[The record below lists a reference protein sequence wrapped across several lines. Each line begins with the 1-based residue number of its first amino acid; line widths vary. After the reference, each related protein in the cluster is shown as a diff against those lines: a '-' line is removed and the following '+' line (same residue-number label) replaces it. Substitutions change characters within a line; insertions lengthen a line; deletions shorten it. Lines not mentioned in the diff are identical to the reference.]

1 VSKTASRRNPW
12 PRVPAAFVRNM
23 LAGHSAL
30 GLAFGAL
37 IYLVCL
43 TGTLAVF
50 VNELQ
55 VWEQADAPVVTAPD
69 AVAVDRAAHAALD
82 AAGEPIETLY
92 VSIPTID
99 GQRLIVTARG
109 ATEKEWVADG
119 HGILAA
125 ENRADWTDFVGDL
138 HMTLMLPEPFGD
150 ALVGVI
156 GVGLFALLLSGILAH
171 PRIFRDSFALR
182 LGGTRRLREADL
194 HNRLSVWGLPFHV
207 AVTLT
212 GAFFGLST
220 ILIYVLAAVAHGGN
234 FGQVAGVLDGP
245 QVAANSAAAP
255 LPNIADLL
263 AQVRA
268 ARPDGNPTF
277 VGIDRPGTAGQR
289 VMIMVD
295 APRHLVRGDEF
306 YFDGTGRNL
315 TSGGL
320 VAGSMGLQAYAAAA
334 SLHFGTFGGEPV
346 KLVYG
351 VLGLALTVISAGGV
365 AIWLIRRR
373 DQGRPLPRLE
383 RAWAGIVWGAPL
395 AIAVAAIATQAC
407 KASPS
412 PVFWTVWLVLTGA
425 TLILKNG
432 EAASRWLRLGLAMA
446 LLGMI
451 VSDALIFGAAALS
464 GFALWVNVVL
474 LLAAATIGE
483 PFLNASPLGGEVG
496 TRQRSG

>member
-1 VSKTASRRNPW
+1 
-12 PRVPAAFVRNM
+12 M

-69 AVAVDRAAHAALD
+69 AAAIDRAAHAALD
-82 AAGEPIETLY
+82 AAGEKVETLY

-99 GQRLIVTARG
+99 GQHLIVVARD
-109 ATEKEWVADG
+109 ATEKSWMADA
-119 HGILAA
+119 HGNLAA
-125 ENRADWTDFVGDL
+125 ENRADWSDFVGDL

-150 ALVGVI
+150 ALVGII

-171 PRIFRDSFALR
+171 PRIFRDAFALR

-220 ILIYVLAAVAHGGN
+220 ILIYMLAAIAHHGNVAR
-234 FGQVAGVLDGP
+234 VANVLDGP
-245 QVAANSAAAP
+245 QVVANADGAP

-268 ARPDGNPTF
+268 ARPDGHPTF
-277 VGIDRPGTAGQR
+277 VGIERPGTVGQR
-289 VMIMVD
+289 VMVMVD

-306 YFDGTGRNL
+306 YFDGAGRNL
-315 TSGGL
+315 TAGGL
-320 VAGSMGLQAYAAAA
+320 VAGSVGMQVYAAAA

-346 KLVYG
+346 KLIYG

-365 AIWLIRRR
+365 SIWLIRRR
-373 DQGRPLPRLE
+373 DQGKPLPRLE
-383 RAWAGIVWGAPL
+383 RAWAGIVWGAPIS
-395 AIAVAAIATQAC
+395 IAAAAIATQAF

-412 PVFWTVWLVLTGA
+412 PVFWVTWLVLIGSP
-425 TLILKNG
+425 LLLKNG
-432 EAASRWLRLGLAMA
+432 EAASRWLRLGLVAA
-446 LLGMI
+446 LLAMI
-451 VSDALIFGAAALS
+451 ATDAFFFGSAALF
-464 GFALWVNVVL
+464 GFALWINIAL
-474 LLAAATIGE
+474 LLIAGTLGLVLAPPALTRLM
-483 PFLNASPLGGEVG
+483 PRQSPG
-496 TRQRSG
+496 

>member
-1 VSKTASRRNPW
+1 MNRAASRESRW
-12 PRVPAAFVRNM
+12 PRVPAAFVRDM

-69 AVAVDRAAHAALD
+69 AVAVDRAAHAAMD
-82 AAGEPIETLY
+82 AAAETVEALY
-92 VSIPTID
+92 VSIPTIG
-99 GQRLIVTARG
+99 GQHLIVTARG
-109 ATEKEWVADG
+109 ATEKEWVADA
-119 HGILAA
+119 HGVLAA
-125 ENRADWTDFVGDL
+125 RNRADWTDFIGDL

-150 ALVGVI
+150 ALVGTI

-171 PRIFRDSFALR
+171 PRIFRDAFALR

-207 AVTLT
+207 VVTLT

-220 ILIYVLAAVAHGGN
+220 ILIYVLAAIAHGGN
-234 FGQVAGVLDGP
+234 FDKAVGVLDGP
-245 QVAANSAAAP
+245 RIAANSAPAP

-263 AQVRA
+263 GQVHA
-268 ARPDGNPTF
+268 TRPDGHPIF
-277 VGIDRPGTAGQR
+277 VGIDRPGTMGQR

-295 APRHLVRGDEF
+295 APRRLIRGEEF

-315 TSGGL
+315 TRGGL
-320 VAGSMGLQAYAAAA
+320 VAGSIGLQVYSAAA

-346 KLVYG
+346 KLAYG

-365 AIWLIRRR
+365 SIWLIRRR
-373 DQGRPLPRLE
+373 DQGRALPCLE
-383 RAWAGIVWGAPL
+383 KAWAGIVWGAPL
-395 AIAVAAIATQAC
+395 AIAAAAIAAQAF
-407 KASPS
+407 KAPPS
-412 PVFWTVWLVLTGA
+412 AVFWAVWLVLA
-425 TLILKNG
+425 ASTLTLHSG
-432 EAASRWLRLGLAMA
+432 EAASRWLRLGLATA
-446 LLGMI
+446 LLAMI
-451 VSDALIFGAAALS
+451 VTDALIFGAAALS
-464 GFALWVNVVL
+464 GFALWVNMGL
-474 LLAAATIGE
+474 LLTSAAIGTLL
-483 PFLNASPLGGEVG
+483 LNVSPPRGEAYE
-496 TRQRSG
+496 